1 MPISTG
7 MNNAGILASF
17 VFFRTENSDSPMRLQ
32 FQNHGE
38 KLIYGFRRNFRTEEY
53 SACLKEGTPAKCLC
67 ATNRWRHCAKAIHPE
82 CARLLFTN
90 GRPT

>member
-17 VFFRTENSDSPMRLQ
+17 VSSVQRTLTSPMRLQ

-67 ATNRWRHCAKAIHPE
+67 ATNR
-82 CARLLFTN
+82 
-90 GRPT
+90 